1 MFFNGFTL
9 LLMMLSAIFGLYCGV
24 KIESGHQFRMRDE
37 WLNGETIENQM
48 KRDGWTL

>member
-48 KRDGWTL
+48 NRDGWTL